1 MAKKS
6 QRRTVRYERDKSG
19 CMWGFIS
26 MFDFRH
32 GHFTRKLIADKSQ
45 SSKHS
50 GGVVHSKNKFEVLN
64 DIDEDCQGTFDSVE
78 SKRPTVRTIIN
89 KPSVKK
95 LIEEEMFTDQNAMKD
110 IDNSERREVFLK
122 LDSKRK
128 KKSCEKKQDITDD
141 LNLDATSKSETSH
154 RQHSRKQ
161 SKDNLDVDTII
172 EEFCNL
178 KGVRSMIQGN
188 DGEVGKHAQLN
199 QKQKNAVSGK
209 NSRDAIR
216 EFVNQMI
223 LNGKDPVEARK
234 FLFSDE
240 LMEALQLISSDK
252 ELFIAFL
259 QNPNPLVLKCVQE
272 FENSQRE
279 NDNEYSRV
287 TGCKFSEQDH
297 GNKEQ
302 TSEIVN
308 QKKHNFFRK
317 KVKSQ
322 SKSSTNE
329 NGNTGISN
337 KIVILK
343 PGSNTS
349 ENSKT
354 TINSLASALD
364 SHDNVK
370 YGSPSERGS
379 SHFSLTEIKKKLKN
393 AIGRER
399 HGKGIGKDN
408 VGMRSPNK
416 DHFFIEKIARP
427 STGVTKGNKTGK
439 NKDSEAVVDREK
451 GVYPKQV
458 VSNLYIEAKKHLCEM
473 IGNEDENT
481 DSSSRLPSKTLGRII
496 SFPDYNF
503 SPLNSPGKEWEDRF
517 VTAKRR
523 LHGESYNNKSQEIKS
538 DSNFSDGIISGDKE
552 ENRDEIVIEGDVES
566 TKDVTIIESSSEP
579 VDLSARIEEQ
589 SHNISES
596 SDCAGFSQC
605 LEQDVTEENQSSS
618 PLSSTSHSS
627 ITRETKE
634 QEIVTDVSA
643 RPSPVSVLDAPFLED
658 DATSAN
664 SRFQPAEVPVR
675 PLHVQFEEQD
685 SSLVNE
691 IKRAKYCIEE
701 NESIYVYIEAVL
713 QASGLTRD
721 QLLMKCLSSDKILDP
736 SMFDQVELSPNRL
749 CHDRKL
755 LYDCINEIL
764 MEVCCDYF
772 GASPFVSFV
781 NPSIKPTPNMKTV
794 ILMVSEGVCWHL
806 LLLPPPHTLD
816 KIVRK
821 DMEKCGAWMDLR
833 FEAETVG
840 FELSDAI
847 LEELMED
854 TILSC
859 VRSKSLEG
867 ESYEHNNDKNIADV

>member
-6 QRRTVRYERDKSG
+6 QRRTVRYEKDKSG

-64 DIDEDCQGTFDSVE
+64 NIDEDFQGTFDSVE
-78 SKRPTVRTIIN
+78 NKRPTVRAIIN

-110 IDNSERREVFLK
+110 IENSERREVFLK

-128 KKSCEKKQDITDD
+128 KKSCEKKHDIADD
-141 LNLDATSKSETSH
+141 LNFDATSKSETSH

-178 KGVRSMIQGN
+178 KGVRSMINGN
-188 DGEVGKHAQLN
+188 DREVEKHAQLN
-199 QKQKNAVSGK
+199 KKQKNAVSGK

-252 ELFIAFL
+252 ELFLAFL

-272 FENSQRE
+272 FESSQRE
-279 NDNEYSRV
+279 KDNECDHV
-287 TGCKFSEQDH
+287 IGCKFSEQDH

-302 TSEIVN
+302 TNEIVN

-329 NGNTGISN
+329 NENGNTGVSN

-349 ENSKT
+349 ENSKKT
-354 TINSLASALD
+354 VNSLALALD
-364 SHDNVK
+364 SHDTVK
-370 YGSPSERGS
+370 DSSPSERGS

-427 STGVTKGNKTGK
+427 STGVTKGDKTGK

-451 GVYPKQV
+451 GIYPKQG

-473 IGNEDENT
+473 ISNEDENM
-481 DSSSRLPSKTLGRII
+481 DSSSRLTSKTLGRII

-503 SPLNSPGKEWEDRF
+503 SPLNSPRTDWEDRF

-538 DSNFSDGIISGDKE
+538 DSNFSDGIISSDKD

-566 TKDVTIIESSSEP
+566 TKEVTIIESSSEP
-579 VDLSARIEEQ
+579 VGLSARNEEQ

-596 SDCAGFSQC
+596 SDS
-605 LEQDVTEENQSSS
+605 
-618 PLSSTSHSS
+618 
-627 ITRETKE
+627 
-634 QEIVTDVSA
+634 
-643 RPSPVSVLDAPFLED
+643 
-658 DATSAN
+658 
-664 SRFQPAEVPVR
+664 EVPVR

-685 SSLVNE
+685 SSLLNE

-736 SMFDQVELSPNRL
+736 SLFDQVELSPNRL
-749 CHDRKL
+749 CHDPKL

-859 VRSKSLEG
+859 VSKSLEG
-867 ESYEHNNDKNIADV
+867 ESYEHNNDKDKNITDV